1 MSSVSSVRAS
11 AETALD
17 FLCLVASH
25 LLEAVK
31 EDESRAGDK
40 RRRDENSVETR
51 VSKVG
56 SEGLKN
62 KRPFRL
68 LAQSKAAD
76 LSPKASMGSRSGTFL
91 NLPELVASSSKK
103 IDVEASMAQVSPLA
117 SKIIKEEKPKRKVSP
132 LVPREFVHLFQSAP
146 KVVNPLISMPIVH
159 PKEALR
165 FFDAFHPED
174 VLKGF
179 QMSKAERLRRE
190 EKKG

>member
-1 MSSVSSVRAS
+1 MSSVSSMGAT

-17 FLCLVASH
+17 FLCLVASR

-31 EDESRAGDK
+31 EDEAKAGNK

-76 LSPKASMGSRSGTFL
+76 LSPKASIGSRSGTFL
-91 NLPELVASSSKK
+91 NFPELVASSSKK

-132 LVPREFVHLFQSAP
+132 LVPREFVQLFQRES
-146 KVVNPLISMPIVH
+146 KVVKARVAMPVVH
-159 PKEALR
+159 PKETLR

-179 QMSKAERLRRE
+179 QMSKAERLRHE
-190 EKKG
+190 EKKV